1 MCEHHLRRLSPCQ
14 EQSIVSTGPARSKL
28 ETATPTTDSPG
39 NLSAVVM
46 TKIRVPRRRSDLVSR
61 RRLVDFIH
69 THLDRKLILISA
81 PAGYGKTSLLTDF
94 AYEIDLPVCWYTL
107 DAFDR
112 DLRVFLEHLIA
123 TIGRQFPAFGERS
136 RRSLQQT
143 ADLGHNL
150 YPLVTTLVRE
160 IYDTIPQYFV
170 LILDDYH
177 TVEDQD
183 KIAEFLDLFETY
195 VDENCHLI
203 LASRTLPALPSLSL
217 LVARQQVVGLS
228 IDELRFTPAEI
239 QTLARQNYGLELVAQ
254 QAQELAERTEGWI
267 TGILL
272 TTIPRWKS
280 EQQADLRGQINVGL
294 YDYLSKQVLDQQ
306 PAPLRDF
313 LLGSSVLDDVSPE
326 LCAAVLGVE
335 QAADLMDQLRMRNL
349 FVTEFQGEDNRLR
362 YHDLF
367 RSFLQAH
374 FRRQSEARFR
384 ELMRRAAQTYA
395 SLGRW
400 EQAVSRYLVLQDH
413 DAVVEIIERMATDL
427 FGAGRWDTLASWI
440 DALPE
445 ALRAARPHVLVQ
457 RAKIHAERGEHTA
470 ALTLYNQAV
479 QAFTATDDLPWVA
492 YSLAQKG
499 TVLRFQGRNAEAI
512 TLFQEAQALVN
523 RTCTSREEATAHEKS
538 TMASAHRNLGLCQL
552 SLGQLTEGRT
562 ALQQALHLYEELSDA
577 YDIGMIHHDLGLGH
591 ELAGDLEG
599 ATKHYLAALQRWQ
612 QLGNPGPW
620 ANTLNSLGV
629 VRYLQGDYDQAQR
642 LLAEALSKAK
652 QANNLRVEALVWA
665 SLGDL
670 HRDRGAYEQAR
681 QAYADSLLVATSTGE
696 GFVVTYALDGLG
708 NTLRQQGNLAQ
719 AKESLLE
726 AMQHAERHGSTY
738 ETGLCHTS
746 LGILA
751 SEEGDPAT
759 AEIHLEQ
766 AIEQFEAGGFRREL
780 ARAYLHRAWVAFR
793 TDQQDKALADLDKTC
808 ALADQLGFEEF
819 LVVDSRRLEPLLR
832 YALEQKANP
841 VLSRWL
847 QRAAT
852 LSALIARDI
861 QPETRIEPVT
871 LKVYALGKPRVEMK
885 GDNVQW
891 ATLQSRD
898 LFFCLLQNARGLSK
912 EEIGAIFWPE
922 HPTHKLEGIFRSTL
936 YRLRRALFRDSVVF
950 EGSLYRFNRENI
962 YWLDVEVFE
971 NLLNQAAQAQTVAEE
986 KKTLLQEALA
996 LYRGDYLEGIYTDWC
1011 GVERERLRERYRV
1024 ALETLADLCAERG
1037 ELQKA
1042 VELYQT
1048 ILTQDEYQEVAYRG
1062 LMRCYYRLGDR
1073 AAAIRQYQICVQ
1085 TLREELGVSP
1095 MPETEQLYM
1104 QITS

>member
-1 MCEHHLRRLSPCQ
+1 MNAD
-14 EQSIVSTGPARSKL
+14 PARGKL
-28 ETATPTTDSPG
+28 LTAMSTTGSPG
-39 NLSAVVM
+39 NLPAVVM
-46 TKIRVPRRRSDLVSR
+46 TKIRVPRRRPDLVSR

-69 THLDRKLILISA
+69 AHLDRKLILISA

-123 TIGRQFPAFGERS
+123 TLARQFPAFGERS
-136 RRSLQQT
+136 RSSLQQT

-217 LVARQQVVGLS
+217 LLARQQVAGLS

-239 QTLARQNYGLELVAQ
+239 QILAHQNYGLELVPQ

-272 TTIPRWKS
+272 TTTPRWKQ
-280 EQQADLRGQINVGL
+280 EQPANLRGQINVGL

-306 PAPLRDF
+306 PAYLRDF
-313 LLGSSVLDDVSPE
+313 VLGSSVLDELSPE

-335 QAADLMDQLRMRNL
+335 HADDLMDQLRMRNL

-367 RSFLQAH
+367 RSFLQTH
-374 FRRQSEARFR
+374 LRRQSEARFR

-400 EQAVSRYLVLQDH
+400 EQAVSRYLILQEY
-413 DAVVEIIERMATDL
+413 DAVVEIVERMATDL

-457 RAKIHAERGEHTA
+457 RAKVHTERGEHTA
-470 ALTLYNQAV
+470 ALALYNQAV
-479 QAFTATDDLPWVA
+479 QAFTATDDLPWAA
-492 YSLAQKG
+492 YSLTQKG
-499 TVLRFQGRNAEAI
+499 TVLRFQGRYTEAI
-512 TLFQEAQALVN
+512 TLFQEALALVN
-523 RTCTSREEATAHEKS
+523 RTCTSREEATAREKF
-538 TMASAHRNLGLCQL
+538 TMALAHRNLGLCRF
-552 SLGQLTEGRT
+552 SLGQLAEGRA
-562 ALQQALHLYEELSDA
+562 ALQQALHLTEELGDV

-591 ELAGDLEG
+591 ELAGDLPG
-599 ATKHYLAALQRWQ
+599 ATHHYLAALQRWQ

-629 VRYLQGDYDQAQR
+629 IHYLQGNYDQAQR
-642 LLAEALSKAK
+642 LLSEALTKVK
-652 QANNLRVEALVWA
+652 QANNLRVEAVVRA

-670 HRDRGAYEQAR
+670 YRDLGAYEQAR
-681 QAYADSLLVATSTGE
+681 QAYADGLLLATSTGE

-708 NTLRQQGNLAQ
+708 NTFRLQGKLAQ
-719 AKESLLE
+719 AKESLQE
-726 AMQHAERHGSTY
+726 AMQHAEKHGSTY

-759 AEIHLEQ
+759 AGQHLNQ
-766 AIEQFEAGGFRREL
+766 AIEQFEAGGFKREL
-780 ARAYLHRAWVAFR
+780 ARACLHRAWVAFR
-793 TDQQDKALADLDKTC
+793 TGQQDKALTDVDKTC
-808 ALADQLGFEEF
+808 ALANQLGFDEF
-819 LVVDSRRLEPLLR
+819 LVVDSQRLVPLLR
-832 YALEQKANP
+832 YALEQKTNP
-841 VLSRWL
+841 VLSHWL
-847 QRAAT
+847 ERAR
-852 LSALIARDI
+852 ARPVQI
-861 QPETRIEPVT
+861 VSETPPAAQVRAVT
-871 LKVYALGKPRVEMK
+871 LRVYALGKPRVEMN
-885 GDNVQW
+885 GENVQW

-898 LFFCLLQNARGLSK
+898 LFFCILQNAKGLSK
-912 EEIGAIFWPE
+912 EELGVIFWPE
-922 HPTHKLEGIFRSTL
+922 HPQQKLEGIFRSTL
-936 YRLRRALFRDSVVF
+936 YRLRRALFRECVVF
-950 EGSLYRFNRENI
+950 EGSLYRFDRKNA
-962 YWLDVEVFE
+962 YWFDVQIFE
-971 NLLNQAAQAQTVAEE
+971 NLLNQAGQAQTLADE
-986 KKTLLQEALA
+986 KKTWLEDALA
-996 LYRGDYLEGIYTDWC
+996 LYQGDYLEGIYADWC
-1011 GVERERLRERYRV
+1011 AVERERLRGRYLA
-1024 ALETLADLCAERG
+1024 ALETLAGLYAERG
-1037 ELQKA
+1037 ELQRA
-1042 VELYQT
+1042 SELYQI
-1048 ILTQDEYQEVAYRG
+1048 ILAHDEYQEAAHRG

-1073 AAAIRQYQICVQ
+1073 AAAMRQYQICVK
-1085 TLREELGVSP
+1085 TLREELGVTP
-1095 MPETEQLYM
+1095 MSETEQLYL
-1104 QITS
+1104 QIIG